1 MKSLLCLGI
10 TLVLFGLAGA
20 ATPPARLAS
29 THIDSLTL
37 VKLLH
42 LDEMMSRIVNQD
54 AQQAFAAGR
63 ITEHQLTCLQTTPA
77 DFTEG
82 VATVA
87 RTELTTGE
95 LSSALAYL
103 RSKDGRKFGEM
114 TDDFNA
120 NRATQPDMS
129 SAEVAAFT
137 SFHTSPAG
145 TKLFK
150 TSMLMQT
157 KSMDDFIGAYAKRV
171 KAKCELTQPLQPPD
185 DSKP

>member
-87 RTELTTGE
+87 RTELTSGE

-103 RSKDGRKFGEM
+103 RSKDGRRFGEM
-114 TDDFNA
+114 TDT

-129 SAEVAAFT
+129 SAEAAAFA
-137 SFHTSPAG
+137 SFHASPAG

-157 KSMDDFIGAYAKRV
+157 KGLDDFVGAHAIRV

-185 DSKP
+185 DSTP